1 MSETFHGTGVVSKAM
16 LVVVVLFL
24 LLPLAVVVP
33 ISFGQSSLMEFP
45 PSEYSL
51 RWYRELFDNRQW
63 LIAAATSIKV
73 GIIVAII
80 STIFATLTAMGLA
93 RYEGRGKAA
102 LQALILSPLMVPV
115 IVTGVALYY
124 LFSML
129 RLTGTI
135 TALVVAHTLLTF
147 PYGVIVITAALERF
161 DVRLEQA
168 SMSLGAGPF
177 MTFFRITLPIIRS
190 AVIVTALFSFLISF
204 DEVVMALLL
213 SGPETLTVPKLL
225 WDGIRF
231 DLTPV
236 IAAVST
242 ILMVLSTILVIL
254 AEILRRHTRGATSK
268 HA

>member
-102 LQALILSPLMVPV
+102 PIP
-115 IVTGVALYY
+115 
-124 LFSML
+124 
-129 RLTGTI
+129 
-135 TALVVAHTLLTF
+135 
-147 PYGVIVITAALERF
+147 
-161 DVRLEQA
+161 A
-168 SMSLGAGPF
+168 SYPA
-177 MTFFRITLPIIRS
+177 
-190 AVIVTALFSFLISF
+190 
-204 DEVVMALLL
+204 
-213 SGPETLTVPKLL
+213 
-225 WDGIRF
+225 
-231 DLTPV
+231 
-236 IAAVST
+236 
-242 ILMVLSTILVIL
+242 
-254 AEILRRHTRGATSK
+254 
-268 HA
+268 